1 MWRKLWRKHVYVI
14 FGELHELKG
23 TQYRLKSATVNK
35 MAGDDGRTTWA
46 GMSQIYAQIY
56 ASRRC
61 AIFRE

>member
-1 MWRKLWRKHVYVI
+1 VYVI
-14 FGELHELKG
+14 FDELYELKG
-23 TQYRLKSATVNK
+23 ISYRLKSVTVNK